1 MTRGQA
7 YQILDIDRDADRA
20 ELKKK
25 YRQLMHLVHPDAGGA
40 GDKEYA
46 YTAQEINEAYA
57 ILCKSGKRAAESKR
71 RSGAKAGQKPKAAW
85 DAPLNEHAY
94 TEREVYHYVE
104 DCDGEIIGTFT
115 AVTGKYI
122 WTLQEDF
129 PLFLKSMFAC
139 SKGLLD
145 AADRQIKRTF
155 PVKEREKVQAELAYL
170 LAQQFI
176 DAPGTLREL
185 VTIEE
190 NDKADIFYIASML
203 ELTENAPYVRAGMSL
218 YPLATKKHR
227 LFLGTKSGQRAGY
240 LSFRDDR
247 LYYIVIPLLE
257 QKRAQVKVTVS
268 SRQDR
273 LATRGANR
281 YKNIDFWVRVPH
293 DGAGT
298 FPESINL
305 QIEQLQRAYLN
316 LTR

>member
-7 YQILDIDRDADRA
+7 YKILDIDRDADRA
-20 ELKKK
+20 EIKKK

-40 GDKEYA
+40 GDKDYA

-71 RSGAKAGQKPKAAW
+71 RSGAKAGQKSKAAW

-104 DCDGEIIGTFT
+104 DCEGEIIGTFT
-115 AVTGKYI
+115 AATGKYI

-139 SKGLLD
+139 SKRLLD
-145 AADRQIKRTF
+145 AADRQRKRTF
-155 PVKEREKVQAELAYL
+155 LVKEREKMQPELAYL

-185 VTIEE
+185 VTLEE
-190 NDKADIFYIASML
+190 NDKANVFYIASML
-203 ELTENAPYVRAGMSL
+203 ELAEDAPYVRAGMSL
-218 YPLATKKHR
+218 YPLTIKKHR

-257 QKRAQVKVTVS
+257 QKRAQVKITVS

-305 QIEQLQRAYLN
+305 QIEQLLGDYLN
-316 LTR
+316 LM